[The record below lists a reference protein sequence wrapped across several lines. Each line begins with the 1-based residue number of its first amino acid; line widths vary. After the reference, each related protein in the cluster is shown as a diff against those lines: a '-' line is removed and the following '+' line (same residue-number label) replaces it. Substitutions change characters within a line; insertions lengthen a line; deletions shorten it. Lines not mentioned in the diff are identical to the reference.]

1 VSASAADGRPK
12 LLFVVTEDWYFCS
25 HRMPLA
31 RAARDDGYEVLVA
44 ARMAGHADRIRAE
57 GFRPI
62 PLRLRR
68 RRSNPW
74 NEVASIIEL
83 VKLYRR
89 EKPDIVHHVAMKPVI
104 YGSVAALIARVP
116 NIVNAVAGFGYI
128 FTSTQLRARLLRRPV
143 RVALRWLL
151 SAGKGRTIVQNPDDR
166 RALRDLGIADA
177 RIVVIA
183 GSGVDTEL
191 FQVQPEADGPL
202 VVCMVARMLWDK
214 GVGEL
219 AAAARLLKA
228 EMPSLRVWLVGPP
241 DPENPASIPE
251 VQLASWVEEG
261 ILEWLGPRDDVA
273 ALWQQAHIA
282 VLPSYREG
290 LPKALLEA
298 AASGRPMVA
307 ADVPGCREVVID
319 NETGLLVAARDAVAL
334 ADALRRL
341 AVDEG
346 LRRRLGSAARQ
357 RVLDHFS
364 QERIA
369 GETLALYR
377 ALAPIP
383 PATRT
388 A

>member
-1 VSASAADGRPK
+1 
-12 LLFVVTEDWYFCS
+12 
-25 HRMPLA
+25 
-31 RAARDDGYEVLVA
+31 
-44 ARMAGHADRIRAE
+44 
-57 GFRPI
+57 
-62 PLRLRR
+62 
-68 RRSNPW
+68 
-74 NEVASIIEL
+74 
-83 VKLYRR
+83 
-89 EKPDIVHHVAMKPVI
+89 
-104 YGSVAALIARVP
+104 
-116 NIVNAVAGFGYI
+116 
-128 FTSTQLRARLLRRPV
+128 
-143 RVALRWLL
+143 
-151 SAGKGRTIVQNPDDR
+151 
-166 RALRDLGIADA
+166 
-177 RIVVIA
+177 
-183 GSGVDTEL
+183 
-191 FQVQPEADGPL
+191 
-202 VVCMVARMLWDK
+202 LWDK

-251 VQLASWVEEG
+251 EQLASWVEEG
-261 ILEWLGPRDDVA
+261 VLEWLGPRDDVA

-307 ADVPGCREVVID
+307 ADVPGCREIVID

-341 AVDEG
+341 ADDEV

-369 GETLALYR
+369 SETLALYR
-377 ALAPIP
+377 ALTPASSAARAP
-383 PATRT
+383 
-388 A
+388 

>member
-1 VSASAADGRPK
+1 MNASAAGTPSK

-25 HRMPLA
+25 HRLPLA

-44 ARMAGHADRIRAE
+44 ARMANDADRIREE

-74 NEVASIIEL
+74 NEVASIVEL

-104 YGSVAALIARVP
+104 YGSLAALIARVP
-116 NIVNAVAGFGYI
+116 FIVNALAGFGYI
-128 FTSTQLRARLLRRPV
+128 FTSTQIRARLLRWPV
-143 RVALRWLL
+143 RAALRWLL
-151 SAGKGRTIVQNPDDR
+151 SAGQGRTIVQNPDDR
-166 RALRDLGIADA
+166 QALRELGIADG
-177 RIVVIA
+177 RIVVIP

-191 FQVQPEADGPL
+191 FHSVPEADGPP
-202 VVCMVARMLWDK
+202 VVCLVSRMLWDK

-219 AAAARLLKA
+219 AAAARVLKA
-228 EMPSLRVWLVGPP
+228 ETPALRVWLVGPT

-251 VQLASWVEEG
+251 AQLARWVQEG

-307 ADVPGCREVVID
+307 ADVPGCREIVID
-319 NETGLLVAARDAVAL
+319 NETGLLVAARDGIAL

-341 AVDEG
+341 AGDAV
-346 LRRRLGSAARQ
+346 LRQRLGSAARQ

-369 GETLALYR
+369 RETLALYR
-377 ALAPIP
+377 SLAPASSVA
-383 PATRT
+383 PAC
-388 A
+388 